1 MVSVT
6 RSHLLAHWR
15 DIAIGTALAVLAAC
29 ASYDGAQLITSA
41 LIDECSFDVWFNGDI
56 VTVYGAMINRYASHR
71 SQFHPLFSLMAT
83 PFVYMLKLG
92 LHIEPLTAVRILLSA
107 VAGLW
112 SGGMYCTLRAI
123 GCLRLDA
130 GVLTL
135 LALCSAASMIWFV
148 VPETYSFGSLSILLA
163 LGLVA
168 VSEHRNIAPGWYVLV
183 NAMTLGTTV
192 TNWMAGIIS
201 TTVTHHWK
209 QAFQITINAFCLVVI
224 LWGVEKVF
232 FPATELFLAPYMPEI
247 TRHINSPDS
256 GGPLQVAKAFVFH
269 SMVLPTING
278 DVASL
283 GRQPPRTAV
292 LMSVQSST
300 PGSGSVWG
308 SASIVLLVPFF
319 GAGLWGLVSLKQ
331 YPRFR
336 LALGLMLAGQL
347 GLHVLYG
354 AETFLYSLHWIPLLV
369 TLGALGSLAIPRRI
383 WCVLAV
389 LLLTSTAINNG
400 LKFNQALQVAQAAVI
415 ICQK

>member
-1 MVSVT
+1 MLSVT
-6 RSHLLAHWR
+6 RTDLLAYWR
-15 DIAIGTALAVLAAC
+15 DIAIGTALAVLAAW
-29 ASYDGAQLITSA
+29 ASYQGSQLITSA

-112 SGGMYCTLRAI
+112 SGGMYGILRAI
-123 GCLRLDA
+123 GCRRLDA

-135 LALCSAASMIWFV
+135 LALCSAASIIWFV
-148 VPETYSFGSLSILLA
+148 VPETYSFGSVSILLA

-192 TNWMAGIIS
+192 TNWMAGMIS
-201 TTVTHHWK
+201 TAVTHHWK
-209 QAFQITINAFCLVVI
+209 KAFQIIVNAFCLVIV
-224 LWGVEKVF
+224 LWCVEKVF
-232 FPATELFLAPYMPEI
+232 FPATELFLAPYMPEVVGHLN
-247 TRHINSPDS
+247 TAGS

-278 DVASL
+278 DVVSL

-300 PGSGSVWG
+300 PGSGSLWG
-308 SASIVLLVPFF
+308 TVPIVLLILFF

-354 AETFLYSLHWIPLLV
+354 EETFLYSLHWIPLLV

-389 LLLTSTAINNG
+389 LLLLSTAINNG
-400 LKFNQALQVAQAAVI
+400 LKFRQASQVAQAAVLV
-415 ICQK
+415 CQR

>member
-1 MVSVT
+1 MVNAT
-6 RSHLLAHWR
+6 CAELLTCWR

-29 ASYDGAQLITSA
+29 VTYYGAQLITSA
-41 LIDECSFDVWFNGDI
+41 LVDECSFDVWFNGDV
-56 VTVYGAMINRYASHR
+56 VTVYSAMINRWTSHR
-71 SQFHPLFSLMAT
+71 SQFHPLFSLMTT
-83 PFVYMLKLG
+83 PLVYMLKLG
-92 LHIEPLTAVRILLSA
+92 LHIEPHTAVRILLST

-112 SGGMYCTLRAI
+112 SGGMYLVLRAI
-123 GCLRLDA
+123 GCRRLDA

-135 LALCSAASMIWFV
+135 LAISSAASIIWFV
-148 VPETYSFGSLSILLA
+148 VPETWPFGSLSILLA

-168 VSEHRNIAPGWYVLV
+168 VSEHRSIGSGWYVLV
-183 NAMTLGTTV
+183 SAMTLGTTV

-201 TTVTHHWK
+201 TAVTHHWK
-209 QAFQITINAFCLVVI
+209 QAVQITINAFCLVIV
-224 LWGVEKVF
+224 LWCVEKLF

-247 TRHINSPDS
+247 TRHLNTAGS
-256 GGPLQVAKAFVFH
+256 GGPLQVANAFVFH
-269 SMVLPTING
+269 SMVLPAING
-278 DVASL
+278 DVVSL

-292 LMSVQSST
+292 LMSIQSST
-300 PGSGSVWG
+300 AGSGSLWG
-308 SASIVLLVPFF
+308 TVSIVLLILFF

-369 TLGALGSLAIPRRI
+369 TLGALGSLASPRRL
-383 WCVLAV
+383 WLVLAV
-389 LLLTSTAINNG
+389 LLLVSTAINNG
-400 LKFNQALQVAQAAVI
+400 LKFRQASQVAEAAVL

>member
-1 MVSVT
+1 
-6 RSHLLAHWR
+6 
-15 DIAIGTALAVLAAC
+15 
-29 ASYDGAQLITSA
+29 
-41 LIDECSFDVWFNGDI
+41 
-56 VTVYGAMINRYASHR
+56 
-71 SQFHPLFSLMAT
+71 
-83 PFVYMLKLG
+83 
-92 LHIEPLTAVRILLSA
+92 
-107 VAGLW
+107 
-112 SGGMYCTLRAI
+112 
-123 GCLRLDA
+123 
-130 GVLTL
+130 
-135 LALCSAASMIWFV
+135 
-148 VPETYSFGSLSILLA
+148 
-163 LGLVA
+163 
-168 VSEHRNIAPGWYVLV
+168 
-183 NAMTLGTTV
+183 
-192 TNWMAGIIS
+192 MAGIIS
-201 TTVTHHWK
+201 TAVTHHWK
-209 QAFQITINAFCLVVI
+209 QAFQITINALCLVVI

-308 SASIVLLVPFF
+308 SASIVLLVLFF
-319 GAGLWGLVSLKQ
+319 GAGLWGLVSLTQ